1 MDVLECPKDNWVQS
15 ATSLAAL
22 RDGCPYPP
30 AALGQSGMSLSAL
43 RGPIDHLRTIG
54 DALECP
60 KIQLGTVLGQSGMS
74 LNALR
79 GECHRKHP
87 QP

>member
-1 MDVLECPKDNWVQS
+1 
-15 ATSLAAL
+15 
-22 RDGCPYPP
+22 
-30 AALGQSGMSLSAL
+30 MSLSAL

-54 DALECP
+54 DAPECP

-74 LNALR
+74 LSALR
-79 GECHRKHP
+79 GECPQKHP